1 MNDVSAIKRR
11 DLVVLVHGLGRSS
24 IVFWRMTPYLR
35 HAGFDVETYD
45 YPSTKHNVAALTK
58 MLIADL
64 GRWADGGRKV
74 HMVGHSMG
82 GILIRGALLEP
93 PPFDLGRI
101 VMIGSPNKGAG
112 VLNRMGHRPFTSWY
126 FGPAAQDLA
135 VGSDYLAGLGVP
147 KGEIGVIAGT
157 TRWHLLN
164 PIAYVN
170 KFLAPDV
177 PNDGTVE
184 VENTYLE
191 GMTDFIALPA
201 NHTIMCQHPRV
212 MHQVLA
218 FLLDGGFDHGHR
230 YEVSP
235 ARQRRKASQ
244 G

>member
-1 MNDVSAIKRR
+1 MNDASAIKRR

-24 IVFWRMTPYLR
+24 IVFWRLKPYLR
-35 HAGFDVETYD
+35 RAGFEVEAYD
-45 YPSTKHNVAALTK
+45 YPSTRHDAATLTR

-64 GRWADGGRKV
+64 GRWADGGRRV

-93 PPFDLGRI
+93 PPFELGRI

-126 FGPAAQDLA
+126 FGPAARDLA
-135 VGSDYLAGLGVP
+135 VGSPYLAGLGVP
-147 KGEIGVIAGT
+147 EAEIGVIAGT

-170 KFLAPDV
+170 RFLALDV

-184 VENTYLE
+184 VANTHLD
-191 GMTDFIALPA
+191 GMSDFMALPA
-201 NHTIMCQHPRV
+201 NHTIMCQNRRV

-218 FLLDGGFDHGHR
+218 FLRDGHFDHGQS

-235 ARQRRKASQ
+235 EREGRQAS
-244 G
+244 

>member
-1 MNDVSAIKRR
+1 MNDASSAGRR
-11 DLVVLVHGLGRSS
+11 DLVVLIHGLGRSS
-24 IVFWRMTPYLR
+24 IVFWRLKPYLR
-35 HAGFDVETYD
+35 RAGYDVETYG
-45 YPSTKHNVAALTK
+45 YPSTKHGAAALTE
-58 MLIADL
+58 MLIGDL

-82 GILIRGALLEP
+82 GVLIRGALLEP

-112 VLNRMGHRPFTSWY
+112 VLNRFGHRPLTSWY
-126 FGPAAQDLA
+126 FGPAAADLA
-135 VGSDYLAGLGVP
+135 IGSAFLSGLGVP
-147 KGEIGVIAGT
+147 QAEIGVIAGT

-170 KFLAPDV
+170 SVLAPDV

-184 VENTYLE
+184 VENTHLK

-212 MHQVLA
+212 MHQVTA
-218 FLLDGGFDHGHR
+218 FLKTGRFDHGRRH
-230 YEVSP
+230 EV
-235 ARQRRKASQ
+235 ATGGAGSQ
-244 G
+244 SG